1 MADAQDKAE
10 SLDDDKVGSDFPP
23 DKLLGAEAY
32 GEAGAEPGAPESVV
46 KRSAR
51 EEPEELPLQPPPTQ
65 SDPDGGALAVGDD
78 FSGDPSLRETVQE
91 AEAPV
96 AAEEAAMHVIDESL
110 GGFDSEVDDPEL
122 AAAHEID
129 PQPER

>member
-1 MADAQDKAE
+1 MADAQDKSE
-10 SLDDDKVGSDFPP
+10 SLDDDKIGDDFPP
-23 DKLLGAEAY
+23 DEPLGADAY

-46 KRSAR
+46 RRSAR
-51 EEPEELPLQPPPTQ
+51 EEPEELPLQPLATR
-65 SDPDGGALAVGDD
+65 SDPELGALADGDD
-78 FSGDPSLRETVQE
+78 FSGDASLRETVQE

-96 AAEEAAMHVIDESL
+96 AAEEAAMHVVDESL

-122 AAAHEID
+122 AAAYEID